1 MRCEAPCATVLFNF
15 TGPGQLDALVEVC
28 TITFIILLMAVT
40 SCDLQEVVDR
50 NLVKPLEEKPTP
62 LAPDLALCFGAF
74 RAFCTHP
81 KHRLE

>member
-1 MRCEAPCATVLFNF
+1 MLFNF

-28 TITFIILLMAVT
+28 TITFILLMAVT

-74 RAFCTHP
+74 RYYYYLFIS
-81 KHRLE
+81 